1 MGIKLS
7 KVAKTAKKYDHIL
20 IIMRH
25 AKAEPFGDKGDS
37 ERELTDKG
45 LKQAKAVGK
54 GIESLGLVPDQIS
67 CSSATRTR
75 QTLDRM
81 LKTFGDKPIVDYRIS
96 LYDGGVQAV
105 FDELAHVK
113 AKNRVFMIVGHEPT
127 VSISAQ
133 WLPPP
138 DAPRAPVRVPSPR
151 RPRRRTTRP
160 AEFGTF
166 ARVHRDHGI
175 EQTVRRM
182 AGAQRRTARGH
193 QCERLRLKRI

>member
-54 GIESLGLVPDQIS
+54 GIESLGLVP
-67 CSSATRTR
+67 
-75 QTLDRM
+75 
-81 LKTFGDKPIVDYRIS
+81 FGDKPIVDYRIS

-133 WLPPP
+133 WLASA
-138 DAPRAPVRVPSPR
+138 DSD
-151 RPRRRTTRP
+151 
-160 AEFGTF
+160 G
-166 ARVHRDHGI
+166 
-175 EQTVRRM
+175 
-182 AGAQRRTARGH
+182 
-193 QCERLRLKRI
+193 ERLDLLNLGLSPASIVIMGSNKPFDEWQVHSGELLAVINVKDFD

>member
-7 KVAKTAKKYDHIL
+7 KVAKAAKKYDHIL

-54 GIESLGLVPDQIS
+54 GIASLGLVPDQIS

-133 WLPPP
+133 WLASA
-138 DAPRAPVRVPSPR
+138 DSD
-151 RPRRRTTRP
+151 
-160 AEFGTF
+160 G
-166 ARVHRDHGI
+166 
-175 EQTVRRM
+175 
-182 AGAQRRTARGH
+182 
-193 QCERLRLKRI
+193 ERLDLLNLGLSPASIVIMGSNKPFDEWQVHSGELLAVINVKDFD

>member
-105 FDELAHVK
+105 FDEFETRGELVHAF
-113 AKNRVFMIVGHEPT
+113 ADG
-127 VSISAQ
+127 
-133 WLPPP
+133 
-138 DAPRAPVRVPSPR
+138 DA
-151 RPRRRTTRP
+151 

>member
-7 KVAKTAKKYDHIL
+7 KVAKAAKKYDHIL

-45 LKQAKAVGK
+45 PKQAKAVGK

-67 CSSATRTR
+67 CSSVTRTR

-133 WLPPP
+133 WLASA
-138 DAPRAPVRVPSPR
+138 DSD
-151 RPRRRTTRP
+151 
-160 AEFGTF
+160 G
-166 ARVHRDHGI
+166 
-175 EQTVRRM
+175 
-182 AGAQRRTARGH
+182 
-193 QCERLRLKRI
+193 ERLDLLNLGLSPASIVIMGSNKPFDEWQVHSGELLAVINVKDFD

>member
-7 KVAKTAKKYDHIL
+7 KVAKAAKKYDHIL

-67 CSSATRTR
+67 CSSVTRTR
-75 QTLDRM
+75 QTLD
-81 LKTFGDKPIVDYRIS
+81 
-96 LYDGGVQAV
+96 
-105 FDELAHVK
+105 
-113 AKNRVFMIVGHEPT
+113 RVFMIVGHEPT

-133 WLPPP
+133 WLASA
-138 DAPRAPVRVPSPR
+138 DSD
-151 RPRRRTTRP
+151 
-160 AEFGTF
+160 G
-166 ARVHRDHGI
+166 
-175 EQTVRRM
+175 
-182 AGAQRRTARGH
+182 
-193 QCERLRLKRI
+193 ERLDLLNLGLSPASIVIMGSNKPFDEWQVHSGELLAVINVKDFD

>member
-7 KVAKTAKKYDHIL
+7 KVAKAAKKYDHIL

-45 LKQAKAVGK
+45 LKLAKAVGK

-67 CSSATRTR
+67 CSSVTRTR

-133 WLPPP
+133 WLASA
-138 DAPRAPVRVPSPR
+138 DSD
-151 RPRRRTTRP
+151 
-160 AEFGTF
+160 G
-166 ARVHRDHGI
+166 
-175 EQTVRRM
+175 
-182 AGAQRRTARGH
+182 
-193 QCERLRLKRI
+193 ERLDLLNLGLSPASIVIMGSNKPFDEWQVHSGELLAVINVKDFD

>member
-7 KVAKTAKKYDHIL
+7 KVAKTAKKYDRIL

-67 CSSATRTR
+67 CSSVTRTR

-127 VSISAQ
+127 VSISA
-133 WLPPP
+133 
-138 DAPRAPVRVPSPR
+138 RI
-151 RPRRRTTRP
+151 
-160 AEFGTF
+160 
-166 ARVHRDHGI
+166 HRDHGI

>member
-7 KVAKTAKKYDHIL
+7 KVAKAAKKYDHIL

-25 AKAEPFGDKGDS
+25 AKAEPFGEKGDS

-54 GIESLGLVPDQIS
+54 GIEWLGLVPDQIS
-67 CSSATRTR
+67 CSSVTRTR

-133 WLPPP
+133 WLASA
-138 DAPRAPVRVPSPR
+138 DSD
-151 RPRRRTTRP
+151 
-160 AEFGTF
+160 G
-166 ARVHRDHGI
+166 
-175 EQTVRRM
+175 
-182 AGAQRRTARGH
+182 
-193 QCERLRLKRI
+193 ERLDLLNLGLSPASIVIMGSNKPFNEWQVHSGELLAVINVKDFD

>member
-25 AKAEPFGDKGDS
+25 AKAEPFGNKGDS

-67 CSSATRTR
+67 CSSVTRTR

-81 LKTFGDKPIVDYRIS
+81 LKTFGDKQSSTTASACMTGECRRCS
-96 LYDGGVQAV
+96 TSS
-105 FDELAHVK
+105 
-113 AKNRVFMIVGHEPT
+113 PT
-127 VSISAQ
+127 S
-133 WLPPP
+133 
-138 DAPRAPVRVPSPR
+138 
-151 RPRRRTTRP
+151 RPRI
-160 AEFGTF
+160 A
-166 ARVHRDHGI
+166 
-175 EQTVRRM
+175 
-182 AGAQRRTARGH
+182 
-193 QCERLRLKRI
+193 CS

>member
-7 KVAKTAKKYDHIL
+7 KVAKAAKKYDHIL

-45 LKQAKAVGK
+45 LKQAKAVGE

-67 CSSATRTR
+67 CSSVTRTR

-133 WLPPP
+133 WLASA
-138 DAPRAPVRVPSPR
+138 DSD
-151 RPRRRTTRP
+151 
-160 AEFGTF
+160 G
-166 ARVHRDHGI
+166 
-175 EQTVRRM
+175 
-182 AGAQRRTARGH
+182 
-193 QCERLRLKRI
+193 ERLDLLNLGLSPASIVIMGSNKPFDEWQVHSGELLAVINVKDFD

>member
-7 KVAKTAKKYDHIL
+7 KVAKAAKKYDHIL

-67 CSSATRTR
+67 CSSVTRTR

-133 WLPPP
+133 WL
-138 DAPRAPVRVPSPR
+138 ALLNLGLSPASIVIMGSNK
-151 RPRRRTTRP
+151 PFD
-160 AEFGTF
+160 EWQ
-166 ARVHRDHGI
+166 VHSGELLAVINVKDFD
-175 EQTVRRM
+175 
-182 AGAQRRTARGH
+182 
-193 QCERLRLKRI
+193 

>member
-25 AKAEPFGDKGDS
+25 AKAEPFGNKGDS

-45 LKQAKAVGK
+45 LKQEKAVGK

-133 WLPPP
+133 WLASA
-138 DAPRAPVRVPSPR
+138 DSD
-151 RPRRRTTRP
+151 
-160 AEFGTF
+160 G
-166 ARVHRDHGI
+166 
-175 EQTVRRM
+175 
-182 AGAQRRTARGH
+182 
-193 QCERLRLKRI
+193 ERLDLLNLGLSPASIVIMGSNKPFDEWQVHSGELLAVINVKDFD

>member
-7 KVAKTAKKYDHIL
+7 KVAKAAKKYDHIL

-67 CSSATRTR
+67 CSSVTRTR

-81 LKTFGDKPIVDYRIS
+81 LKTFGDCVDQRPMAR
-96 LYDGGVQAV
+96 L
-105 FDELAHVK
+105 
-113 AKNRVFMIVGHEPT
+113 
-127 VSISAQ
+127 
-133 WLPPP
+133 
-138 DAPRAPVRVPSPR
+138 R
-151 RPRRRTTRP
+151 RLRRRTTRP

-166 ARVHRDHGI
+166 ARIHRDHGI

>member
-1 MGIKLS
+1 MGIKLN
-7 KVAKTAKKYDHIL
+7 KVAKAAKKYDHVL

-25 AKAEPFGDKGDS
+25 AKAEPFGDKGDV
-37 ERELTDKG
+37 ERELTEKG

-54 GIESLGLVPDQIS
+54 GVEALGLVPDRIS

-113 AKNRVFMIVGHEPT
+113 DKTG
-127 VSISAQ
+127 
-133 WLPPP
+133 
-138 DAPRAPVRVPSPR
+138 
-151 RPRRRTTRP
+151 
-160 AEFGTF
+160 
-166 ARVHRDHGI
+166 
-175 EQTVRRM
+175 
-182 AGAQRRTARGH
+182 
-193 QCERLRLKRI
+193 

>member
-7 KVAKTAKKYDHIL
+7 KVAKAAKKYDHIL

-37 ERELTDKG
+37 ERELTDKV

-96 LYDGGVQAV
+96 LYGGGVQAV

-133 WLPPP
+133 WLASA
-138 DAPRAPVRVPSPR
+138 DSD
-151 RPRRRTTRP
+151 
-160 AEFGTF
+160 G
-166 ARVHRDHGI
+166 
-175 EQTVRRM
+175 
-182 AGAQRRTARGH
+182 
-193 QCERLRLKRI
+193 ERLDLLNLGLSPASIVIMGSNKPFDEWQVHSGELLAVINVKDFD

>member
-7 KVAKTAKKYDHIL
+7 KVAKAAKKYDHIL

-45 LKQAKAVGK
+45 LKQAMSVGK

-67 CSSATRTR
+67 CSSVTRTR

-133 WLPPP
+133 WLASA
-138 DAPRAPVRVPSPR
+138 DSD
-151 RPRRRTTRP
+151 
-160 AEFGTF
+160 G
-166 ARVHRDHGI
+166 
-175 EQTVRRM
+175 
-182 AGAQRRTARGH
+182 
-193 QCERLRLKRI
+193 ERLDLLNLGLSPASIVIMGSNKPFDEWQVHSGELLAVINVKDFD

>member
-7 KVAKTAKKYDHIL
+7 KVAKAAKKYDHIL

-67 CSSATRTR
+67 CSSVTRTR
-75 QTLDRM
+75 QTLD
-81 LKTFGDKPIVDYRIS
+81 RIS

-133 WLPPP
+133 WLASA
-138 DAPRAPVRVPSPR
+138 DSD
-151 RPRRRTTRP
+151 
-160 AEFGTF
+160 G
-166 ARVHRDHGI
+166 
-175 EQTVRRM
+175 
-182 AGAQRRTARGH
+182 
-193 QCERLRLKRI
+193 ERLDLLNLGLSPASIVIMGSNKPFDEWQVHSGELLAVINVKDFD

>member
-7 KVAKTAKKYDHIL
+7 KVAKAAKKYDHIL

-54 GIESLGLVPDQIS
+54 DIESLGLVPDQIS
-67 CSSATRTR
+67 CSSVTRTR

-81 LKTFGDKPIVDYRIS
+81 LKTFGDKPIVGYRIS

-133 WLPPP
+133 WLASA
-138 DAPRAPVRVPSPR
+138 DSD
-151 RPRRRTTRP
+151 
-160 AEFGTF
+160 G
-166 ARVHRDHGI
+166 
-175 EQTVRRM
+175 
-182 AGAQRRTARGH
+182 
-193 QCERLRLKRI
+193 ERLDLLNLGLSPASIVIMGSNKPFDEWQVHSGELLAVINVKDFD

>member
-7 KVAKTAKKYDHIL
+7 KVAKAAKKYDHIL

-67 CSSATRTR
+67 CSSVTRTR

-96 LYDGGVQAV
+96 LYDGECRRCSTSSPTSRPRIAC
-105 FDELAHVK
+105 
-113 AKNRVFMIVGHEPT
+113 FMIVGHEPT

-133 WLPPP
+133 WLASA
-138 DAPRAPVRVPSPR
+138 DSD
-151 RPRRRTTRP
+151 
-160 AEFGTF
+160 G
-166 ARVHRDHGI
+166 
-175 EQTVRRM
+175 
-182 AGAQRRTARGH
+182 
-193 QCERLRLKRI
+193 ERLDLLNFGLSPASIVIMGSNKPFDEWQVHSGELLAVINVKDFD

>member
-67 CSSATRTR
+67 CSSVTRTR

-81 LKTFGDKPIVDYRIS
+81 LKTFGESRS
-96 LYDGGVQAV
+96 STTASACMTG
-105 FDELAHVK
+105 EC
-113 AKNRVFMIVGHEPT
+113 RRCSTSSPT
-127 VSISAQ
+127 S
-133 WLPPP
+133 
-138 DAPRAPVRVPSPR
+138 
-151 RPRRRTTRP
+151 RPR
-160 AEFGTF
+160 
-166 ARVHRDHGI
+166 
-175 EQTVRRM
+175 
-182 AGAQRRTARGH
+182 TA
-193 QCERLRLKRI
+193 CS

>member
-7 KVAKTAKKYDHIL
+7 KVAKAAKKYDHIL

-54 GIESLGLVPDQIS
+54 GIKSLGLVPDQIS
-67 CSSATRTR
+67 CSSVTRTR

-133 WLPPP
+133 WLASA
-138 DAPRAPVRVPSPR
+138 DSD
-151 RPRRRTTRP
+151 
-160 AEFGTF
+160 G
-166 ARVHRDHGI
+166 
-175 EQTVRRM
+175 
-182 AGAQRRTARGH
+182 
-193 QCERLRLKRI
+193 ERLDLLNLGLSPASIVIMGSNKPFDEWQVHSGELLAVINVKDFD

>member
-7 KVAKTAKKYDHIL
+7 KVAKAAKKYDHIL

-67 CSSATRTR
+67 CSSVTRTR

-105 FDELAHVK
+105 FDELAH
-113 AKNRVFMIVGHEPT
+113 AKGKTHVMMVLGHEPT
-127 VSISAQ
+127 ISICGQ
-133 WLPPP
+133 WLASEESQA
-138 DAPRAPVRVPSPR
+138 DRVDLLNLGVQTAGVLVLGSNKPFDKWQLHDGDLLAVLSP
-151 RPRRRTTRP
+151 
-160 AEFGTF
+160 ADFE
-166 ARVHRDHGI
+166 
-175 EQTVRRM
+175 
-182 AGAQRRTARGH
+182 
-193 QCERLRLKRI
+193 

>member
-7 KVAKTAKKYDHIL
+7 KVAKAAKKYDHIL

-113 AKNRVFMIVGHEPT
+113 AKNRVFMIVGH
-127 VSISAQ
+127 
-133 WLPPP
+133 
-138 DAPRAPVRVPSPR
+138 
-151 RPRRRTTRP
+151 
-160 AEFGTF
+160 
-166 ARVHRDHGI
+166 
-175 EQTVRRM
+175 
-182 AGAQRRTARGH
+182 
-193 QCERLRLKRI
+193 

>member
-7 KVAKTAKKYDHIL
+7 KVAKAAKKYDHIL

-25 AKAEPFGDKGDS
+25 AKAEPFGNKGDS

-54 GIESLGLVPDQIS
+54 GIESLRLVPDQIS

-81 LKTFGDKPIVDYRIS
+81 LKTFGDKPIVDYRLS

-133 WLPPP
+133 WLASA
-138 DAPRAPVRVPSPR
+138 DSD
-151 RPRRRTTRP
+151 
-160 AEFGTF
+160 G
-166 ARVHRDHGI
+166 
-175 EQTVRRM
+175 
-182 AGAQRRTARGH
+182 
-193 QCERLRLKRI
+193 ERLDLLNLGLSPASIVIMGSNKPFDEWQVHSGELLAVINVKDFD

>member
-7 KVAKTAKKYDHIL
+7 KVAKAAKKYDHIL

-54 GIESLGLVPDQIS
+54 GIEALGLVPDQIS
-67 CSSATRTR
+67 CSSVTRTR

-133 WLPPP
+133 WLASA
-138 DAPRAPVRVPSPR
+138 DSD
-151 RPRRRTTRP
+151 
-160 AEFGTF
+160 G
-166 ARVHRDHGI
+166 
-175 EQTVRRM
+175 
-182 AGAQRRTARGH
+182 
-193 QCERLRLKRI
+193 ERLDLLNLGLSPASIVIMGSNKPFDEWQVHSGELLAVINVKDFD

>member
-7 KVAKTAKKYDHIL
+7 KVAKAAKKYDHIL

-45 LKQAKAVGK
+45 LKQANAVGK

-67 CSSATRTR
+67 CSSVTRTR

-133 WLPPP
+133 WLASA
-138 DAPRAPVRVPSPR
+138 DSD
-151 RPRRRTTRP
+151 
-160 AEFGTF
+160 G
-166 ARVHRDHGI
+166 
-175 EQTVRRM
+175 
-182 AGAQRRTARGH
+182 
-193 QCERLRLKRI
+193 ERLDLLNLGLSPASIVIMGSNKPFDEWQVHSGELLAVINVKDFD

>member
-7 KVAKTAKKYDHIL
+7 KVAKAAKKYDHIL

-67 CSSATRTR
+67 CSSVTRTR

-105 FDELAHVK
+105 FDELA
-113 AKNRVFMIVGHEPT
+113 RG
-127 VSISAQ
+127 
-133 WLPPP
+133 
-138 DAPRAPVRVPSPR
+138 PRADCVDQRPMARLR
-151 RPRRRTTRP
+151 RLRRRTTRP

-166 ARVHRDHGI
+166 ARIHRDHGI

>member
-7 KVAKTAKKYDHIL
+7 KVAKAAKKYDHIL

-45 LKQAKAVGK
+45 LKQANAVGK

-67 CSSATRTR
+67 CSSVTRTR

-81 LKTFGDKPIVDYRIS
+81 LKTFADKPIVDYRIS

-133 WLPPP
+133 WLASA
-138 DAPRAPVRVPSPR
+138 DSD
-151 RPRRRTTRP
+151 
-160 AEFGTF
+160 G
-166 ARVHRDHGI
+166 
-175 EQTVRRM
+175 
-182 AGAQRRTARGH
+182 
-193 QCERLRLKRI
+193 ERLDLLNLGLSPASIVIMGSNKPFDEWQVHSGELLAVINVKDFD

>member
-45 LKQAKAVGK
+45 LKQAK
-54 GIESLGLVPDQIS
+54 
-67 CSSATRTR
+67 
-75 QTLDRM
+75 
-81 LKTFGDKPIVDYRIS
+81 PIVDYRIS

-133 WLPPP
+133 WLASA
-138 DAPRAPVRVPSPR
+138 DSD
-151 RPRRRTTRP
+151 
-160 AEFGTF
+160 G
-166 ARVHRDHGI
+166 
-175 EQTVRRM
+175 
-182 AGAQRRTARGH
+182 
-193 QCERLRLKRI
+193 ERLDLLNLGLSPASIVIMGSNKPFDEWQVHSGELLAVINVKDFD